1 MRACI
6 CCGLGQKHQT
16 QRSDLLIFW
25 YELGYRRLALG
36 KWVPVTECRMT
47 TLSLLDTPPIVRR
60 FGSFRG
66 MVRLALSHAQIGL
79 ITKPDLAAIERLVFV
94 CRGNI
99 CRSAFAHALA
109 ESLGF
114 PVASFG
120 LRTASGRP
128 AHDPVIL
135 EAHQR
140 GFDLSRHKALAVEEF
155 VSKPAD
161 LYLVME
167 YRQIAE
173 LRSLARFAAS
183 PVDLLGRYGGRPHLH
198 DPYGLGPA
206 FTSTSLSDIDRSV
219 RALIAAIRTAQ
230 S

>member
-1 MRACI
+1 M
-6 CCGLGQKHQT
+6 
-16 QRSDLLIFW
+16 
-25 YELGYRRLALG
+25 
-36 KWVPVTECRMT
+36 
-47 TLSLLDTPPIVRR
+47 LDTPFIVSR

-79 ITKPDLAAIERLVFV
+79 VAKPDLASVERLVFV

-109 ESLGF
+109 ASLDF

-120 LRTASGRP
+120 LRTATGRP
-128 AHDPVIL
+128 AHDPVIA
-135 EAHQR
+135 ESAR
-140 GFDLSRHKALAVEEF
+140 RSFDLSDHSALAVEDF
-155 VSKPAD
+155 HLAPGD

-167 YRQIAE
+167 YRQISE
-173 LRSLARFAAS
+173 LRALDRFAHS

-206 FTSTSLSDIDRSV
+206 FTATSLDDIDRSV
-219 RALIAAIRTAQ
+219 RALVGAIHGAR
-230 S
+230 SSR